1 MNSRDNDLESAV
13 LRLKRAHGQ
22 LAGVLGMIEE
32 GRDIEAVL
40 HQLKAVTNAL
50 DRAGLAIL
58 VAELKGVLPPD
69 AQIAPGELARVESL
83 WLQS

>member
-1 MNSRDNDLESAV
+1 MSSRAIDLASAV

-22 LAGVLGMIEE
+22 LAGVLGMIED
-32 GRDIEAVL
+32 GRDTEAVL

-83 WLQS
+83 WLHT

>member
-1 MNSRDNDLESAV
+1 MNSRANDLESAV

-22 LAGVLGMIEE
+22 LAGVLGMIEQ
-32 GRDIEAVL
+32 GRDTEAVL

-58 VAELKGVLPPD
+58 VAELKGVLPPG
-69 AQIAPGELARVESL
+69 AQIPPGELARVESL